1 MDDVR
6 GLERQK
12 IRPRPDGESLALTQ
26 SQAVSTFLANG
37 EVVELVRGD
46 VVDHDVGV
54 VLSGT
59 LAVERRLSNGRR
71 ALAALFRQDD
81 WIDLRRIERVRQGLL
96 MALTPAKFLILTD
109 RDVDDLL
116 LRDGY
121 FAWELLGQLREQFG
135 RGRDHATD
143 LVNKTPAERLASVLF
158 EFRRWPENREGTHS
172 ADIVLLPITRTDIA
186 DYVGLQPETVSRSLA
201 RLEADG
207 LIDVPQVNQVRLID
221 VPSLRRIA
229 NGGRPRKSNRRS

>member
-6 GLERQK
+6 GLDRRK
-12 IRPRPDGESLALTQ
+12 VRRKPDGESLALTQ
-26 SQAVSTFLANG
+26 SQAVSTFLSTG
-37 EVVELVRGD
+37 EMVELERGD
-46 VVDHDVGV
+46 IIEHDVGV
-54 VLSGT
+54 VLAGT

-71 ALAALFRQDD
+71 ALSALFRQDD

-96 MALTPAKFLILTD
+96 MALTPAKFLVLND
-109 RDVDDLL
+109 RDIDDLL
-116 LRDGY
+116 LRDGF

-158 EFRRWPENREGTHS
+158 EFKRWPENREGTHA

-186 DYVGLQPETVSRSLA
+186 HYVGLQPETVSRSLA
-201 RLEADG
+201 RLESDG
-207 LIDVPQVNQVRLID
+207 LIQVPQVNQVRLID

-229 NGGRPRKSNRRS
+229 NGGRPRKSNRRA